1 MLRFLA
7 QTAIALVANA
17 IGLLVAA
24 WVLQGFE
31 IQPLGFIVSVGLFT
45 IVEVLFEPFIISMSL
60 RYMPALRGGIAL
72 VTTLVGLIAVT
83 MFTDGVS
90 ISGLNTWVLAPL
102 IIWLTVLFAS
112 VILPMF
118 FFKQTLEGKTDDRA
132 DKASDAANL

>member
-7 QTAIALVANA
+7 QTIIALVANA

-24 WVLQGFE
+24 AVLQGFE
-31 IQPLGFIVSVGLFT
+31 IQPIGFIVSVALFT
-45 IVEVLFEPFIISMSL
+45 IVEVFFEPFIISMSL

-72 VTTLVGLIAVT
+72 VTTFVGLIAVDI
-83 MFTDGVS
+83 FTEGVT
-90 ISGLNTWVLAPL
+90 ITGIKAWVLAPL

-132 DKASDAANL
+132 DRASDVANL